1 VEAWRAVERN
11 WGKNVPPRQLPG
23 AVDLGRVGNVVRPLA
38 RIGGEVVERLLSVVS
53 VWGRLTL
60 TARARYGVGF

>member
-23 AVDLGRVGNVVRPLA
+23 AVDLGRVGNVVRPPA
-38 RIGGEVVERLLSVVS
+38 RRRGC
-53 VWGRLTL
+53 
-60 TARARYGVGF
+60 